1 MFDSMEESG
10 RIMPLA
16 PSPPKSERTEGNN
29 PSSTKIRS
37 HNLNICLPKTPSMVD
52 SAPTIEAALATD
64 VPVTKQTVDPWNV
77 SGEIGADGIAKAIN
91 YEKLV
96 DEFGTKLINKEDLER
111 FEKVTG
117 HKPHRFM
124 RRQIVFSHRDL
135 NLILDR
141 HEKGEPFYLYTGRG
155 PSSDSVHIGH
165 TIPFEFTK
173 YVERFNL

>member
-1 MFDSMEESG
+1 MAD
-10 RIMPLA
+10 P
-16 PSPPKSERTEGNN
+16 
-29 PSSTKIRS
+29 
-37 HNLNICLPKTPSMVD
+37 
-52 SAPTIEAALATD
+52 APTIETALATD
-64 VPVTKQTVDPWNV
+64 APITKQTVDPWNV

-91 YEKLV
+91 YLKLV
-96 DEFGTKLINKEDLER
+96 DEFGTKLLAQEDLDR

-117 HKPHRFM
+117 HKPHRWM

-135 NLILDR
+135 NLILDK

-173 YVERFNL
+173 